1 MQFDGSRPHH
11 PDRARGMLYRRVLF
25 QQNRVLLDSD
35 FSALGDAV
43 DNSMRRLAG
52 MTGCAGGS
60 PDQGWRIT
68 SGRVLRLFVN
78 IDDVQVSRG
87 IGRRDHARP
96 LAAELP
102 VLSLERMVAAPVLQ
116 ACIPLRQV
124 LPSQIVRIWIA
135 TDSTDPVP
143 CRVVENRLQV
153 GAAAFSGG
161 PVSWSGTIPG
171 GSGLQAL
178 QLPLYSLPDSG
189 GYLPA
194 GTHVM
199 YVDSS
204 LDTLRIGL
212 VETLPVAT
220 QVSVHAGRYLIGG
233 WDLELS
239 DDQLLKMESPAQRVV
254 AYLEARERVVSPQED
269 PGLAEVALGR
279 GQDTTWRTKVQWRIG
294 HLDVGSADSQ
304 QVKMA
309 FSQAISSNSLLGTTV
324 DAGQNSL
331 DPCAVRTEE
340 GYTGPENRLYR
351 VEVHQP
357 GPLGVTTLLWSR
369 DNASRRQPF
378 QILPGNSR
386 IGVAADGPLRDGELV
401 ELRGSL
407 HEETVAAEAQL
418 LGGKLRPAAVR
429 PGILALLDDQG
440 LADDG
445 LTRIFLLRK
454 PQSPATL
461 VPLSAA
467 DLGSN
472 LVVTRWEGLIPT
484 VAGSAEYVV
493 EEGLKIKVSGG
504 EFWTGEAWTI
514 VARRALPTVQAPAP
528 APSPEIHRSPLAILV
543 KNGAIWEVE
552 SWLDGRFAP
561 LCSLEARHIAVDGG
575 PLGATNVQAA
585 LDLLS
590 QSRGG
595 CCPHSM
601 GPGMPGD
608 DDAARLVAL
617 IQQNLPADGGMV
629 CLEEGEYHF
638 RTAIM
643 LDRPLKLKGCG
654 RVLIHVD
661 EPVMVPEGLR
671 LELEDIRLW
680 RQRAAAQAPHPVLL
694 IGGRLDLVG
703 CTLVNTVLQGTA
715 RVGIGIMAGREAQ
728 LRLNSSTVW
737 SGVGIVGG
745 NIIGPSVTMKSLDI
759 EDSVFHCWNNCL
771 ILNNVR
777 SLQIRRSTLDSG
789 LPSGASLGRAE
800 IWTGTVEQRALRAA
814 PYAGT
819 AGTAAITGNLIQQ
832 LVCTENLIIG
842 HPGLVIH
849 QLEGAQISGNH
860 WFTQYAAIH
869 LDQRSADVQI
879 ENNRIEGLNGSGLQ
893 LKGRAERLRMVGGD
907 VRIPGS
913 ASSVGIHLLA
923 DLKDVSIE
931 SVHVEVGEGTAIA
944 LANHADQLRIQNCT
958 LVANQA
964 LTVSSTLVAEGL
976 EILGNRSYS
985 DANNDGR
992 GPTGFSLHNL
1002 RNLKL
1007 QNNFIQVVGRG
1018 PASGI
1023 LLKDSDD
1030 LTLVDNRV
1038 DVRWGRALE
1047 LHGKVQRLTV
1057 RGGNLRVSTSSASIG
1072 IQLAA
1077 ELKEVLVE
1085 AVHVEV
1091 AEGTAITLSQ
1101 HADQLRIHGCTLV
1114 ANRVMQSDSAWAPD
1128 GLVIENNR
1136 SYSAKNA
1143 DGRDA
1148 IAYFLIGGRNLY
1160 LHGNHIQT
1168 VGPLSTALV
1177 LRDMQDV
1184 RLLENRLEV
1193 DGGRGMEIQGTIQ
1206 RLSIV
1211 GGSVR
1216 LPQGDHSVGIMLV
1229 SQLKEVEIQ
1238 GVHVEV
1244 GEGTAIQVST
1254 YVDQL
1259 RIHGCT
1265 LVGNQALLMNAS
1277 TAPDGV
1283 VIQNNRIWCDRN
1295 AKNRQPSGI
1304 SLNNVRNVRVEGNH
1318 MQAGVPT
1325 HVFYAEKC
1333 EDLEVA
1339 GNFLEIPYARFA
1351 TEDAVLIQASTRVQ
1365 LRQNRCNRII
1375 RVGSTGG
1382 LLGLHGNVAVTVYG
1396 EGDELEATGNQLSA
1410 WCVLK
1415 ARVRV
1420 VVDGNV
1426 VGSGDVGDGV
1436 GTLEVSGLVGFTT
1449 ADNRVAV
1456 PTDGQVTRNR
1466 AGGATV
1472 HTRGGWWKVDENT
1485 GNTLNI
1491 TYEVR
1496 SEPGDTSQQSIN
1508 RVQYHLQVLGNSMW
1522 TWLELSRTGNEVGC
1536 GPLGNVSNN
1545 VTDSMTLKLSHGA
1558 WTIAGNM
1565 VHAKRGNAEGN
1576 GRLQILGYTGGRKTE
1591 VSLGG
1596 LGGAIVRRT
1605 GWMLPWC
1612 NLQIMHNQATR
1623 LWVAPEN
1630 LPQELGVAG
1639 WESFQMV
1646 GNLAQHP
1653 ILNNWFVPR
1662 RVIALNLPDDPQ

>member
-11 PDRARGMLYRRVLF
+11 PDRARGMLYRRILF

-43 DNSMRRLAG
+43 DSSMRRLAG

-68 SGRVLRLFVN
+68 AGRALRLFVN

-102 VLSLERMVAAPVLQ
+102 VLSLEKMVAAPVLQ

-124 LPSQIVRIWIA
+124 LPSQVVRLWIA
-135 TDSTDPVP
+135 TDSTDPIP

-161 PVSWSGTIPG
+161 PVSWSGTVPG
-171 GSGLQAL
+171 GSELQAL
-178 QLPLYSLPDSG
+178 ELPLYSLPDNG

-194 GTHVM
+194 GTHVI

-204 LDTLRIGL
+204 LETLRIGL
-212 VETLPVAT
+212 VETLPT
-220 QVSVHAGRYLIGG
+220 PSQVSLHAGRYLVGG
-233 WDLELS
+233 WDLELPQ
-239 DDQLLKMESPAQRVV
+239 DQSLTLANPAQRVV
-254 AYLEARERVVSPQED
+254 AYMEARERVVSPQED

-309 FSQAISSNSLLGTTV
+309 FAKAIASGSMLGTTV

-331 DPCAVRTEE
+331 DPCAIRTEE
-340 GYTGPENRLYR
+340 GYAGPENRLYR
-351 VEVHQP
+351 VEVHRP
-357 GPLGVTTLLWSR
+357 GPLGIATLLWSR

-378 QILPGNSR
+378 QILAGNSR

-401 ELRGSL
+401 ELRGNL
-407 HEETVAAEAQL
+407 QEETVAAEAQL
-418 LGGKLRPAAVR
+418 VGGKLRPAAAR
-429 PGILALLDDQG
+429 PGILALVDDQG

-445 LTRIFLLRK
+445 LTRIFLLRQ
-454 PQSPATL
+454 PQNPGTL

-467 DLGSN
+467 DLGTN

-484 VAGSAEYVV
+484 VAGSSEYVV

-514 VARRALPTVQAPAP
+514 VARRALPTVQSPAP

-543 KNGAIWEVE
+543 KNGTIWEVE
-552 SWLDGRFAP
+552 CWLDGRFAP

-585 LDLLS
+585 LDLLT

-617 IQQNLPADGGMV
+617 IQQDLPADGGTI
-629 CLEEGEYHF
+629 CLEQGEYHF
-638 RTAIM
+638 RTAIL

-654 RVLIHVD
+654 RVLIHVE

-671 LELEDIRLW
+671 LELEDLSLW
-680 RQRAAAQAPHPVLL
+680 RQRAAVQAPHPVLL
-694 IGGRLDLVG
+694 IGGRLDLSG
-703 CTLVNTVLQGTA
+703 CTVVNTVLQGTA
-715 RVGIGIMAGREAQ
+715 RVGIGILAGKEAQ
-728 LRLNSSTVW
+728 LRLSSSTVW
-737 SGVGIVGG
+737 AGVGLVGG
-745 NIIGPSVTMKSLDI
+745 NIVGPSVTMKSLDI
-759 EDSVFHCWNNCL
+759 EDTVFHCWNNCL

-789 LPSGASLGRAE
+789 LPTSAGVGRAE

-819 AGTAAITGNLIQQ
+819 AGTAAITGNVIQQ

-842 HPGLVIH
+842 HPGMVIH
-849 QLEGAQISGNH
+849 QLEGARIAQNH
-860 WFTQYAAIH
+860 IFSQYAAIQV
-869 LDQRSADVQI
+869 DQRAADVQM
-879 ENNRIEGLNGSGLQ
+879 ENNRIEGLNGSGLL

-907 VRIPGS
+907 VRIPTS
-913 ASSVGIHLLA
+913 ASSVGLHLMA
-923 DLKDVSIE
+923 DLKEVSLE
-931 SVHVEVGEGTAIA
+931 SIHVEVGEGTAIA
-944 LANHADQLRIQNCT
+944 LASHADQLRIQNCT

-964 LTVSSTLVAEGL
+964 LMVSSTRAPEGL
-976 EILGNRSYS
+976 EIQGNRSYS

-992 GPTGFSLHNL
+992 GPTGFSFHNV
-1002 RNLKL
+1002 RHLKL
-1007 QNNFIQVVGRG
+1007 LDNVIQVIGRG

-1023 LLKDSDD
+1023 LLKDSED
-1030 LTLVDNRV
+1030 LTLVGNRV
-1038 DVRWGRALE
+1038 EVRWGRALE
-1047 LHGKVQRLTV
+1047 LQGKVARLSV
-1057 RGGNLRVSTSSASIG
+1057 RGGNLRVSTSPASIG

-1077 ELKEVLVE
+1077 ELKEVLIE

-1091 AEGTAITLSQ
+1091 PDGTTITLSQ

-1114 ANRVMQSDSAWAPD
+1114 GNRTMISDSAWAPIA
-1128 GLVIENNR
+1128 LVIENNR
-1136 SYSAKNA
+1136 SYSARNSE
-1143 DGRDA
+1143 GRDA
-1148 IAYFLIGGRNLY
+1148 VGYFLIGGRNLY
-1160 LHGNHIQT
+1160 LHANHIQT
-1168 VGPLSTALV
+1168 VGTNSVALV

-1184 RLLENRLEV
+1184 RLLENRLEAES
-1193 DGGRGMEIQGTIQ
+1193 RGMEIQGSIQ

-1211 GGSVR
+1211 GGSVWTYNS
-1216 LPQGDHSVGIMLV
+1216 DDAVGIMLV

-1238 GVHVEV
+1238 GVHVEA
-1244 GEGTAIQVST
+1244 GGGTAVLVAT
-1254 YVDQL
+1254 FVDQL
-1259 RIHGCT
+1259 HIHGCT
-1265 LVGNQALLMNAS
+1265 LVGNQALMMNAG

-1304 SLNNVRNVRVEGNH
+1304 SLTNVRNVRVEGNH

-1325 HVFYAEKC
+1325 HVFYADKC
-1333 EDLEVA
+1333 EDLEVV
-1339 GNFLEIPYARFA
+1339 GNRIETPYVRFA
-1351 TEDAVLIQASTRVQ
+1351 TEDAALIQGSTRVQ

-1382 LLGLHGNVAVTVYG
+1382 LLGLHSNVAVTVYG

-1426 VGSGDVGDGV
+1426 VGSGDVADGV
-1436 GTLEVSGLVGFTT
+1436 GTLEVSGLVGFVT
-1449 ADNRVAV
+1449 AGNQSAV
-1456 PTDGQVTRNR
+1456 PTDGQITRNR
-1466 AGGATV
+1466 AGGASV

-1485 GNTLNI
+1485 GNTLKV
-1491 TYEVR
+1491 TYETR
-1496 SEPGDTSQQSIN
+1496 DEPGDTSQQSIN
-1508 RVQYHLQVLGNSMW
+1508 RVEYHLQVLGNSMRSS
-1522 TWLELSRTGNEVGC
+1522 LELSRAGNELGC

-1545 VTDSMTLKLSHGA
+1545 VTDSMTVKLSHGA

-1565 VHAKRGNAEGN
+1565 VHAKLGNAEGN
-1576 GRLQILGYTGGRKTE
+1576 GRLQILGYTGGRKTS
-1591 VSLGG
+1591 VSVDGPLSTV
-1596 LGGAIVRRT
+1596 IVRT

-1612 NLQIMHNQATR
+1612 NLQILNNQATR

-1639 WESFQMV
+1639 WESLQMI
-1646 GNLAQHP
+1646 GNLAQNP
-1653 ILNNWFVPR
+1653 ILNNWFLPR
-1662 RVIALNLPDDPQ
+1662 RVVALNLPDNPQ